1 MNVRREFPSTIA
13 SVVIIVRRRGSF
25 WLRSAVSKQREEEL
39 ARVQGEEENLM
50 RDPEIRRVNE

>member
-1 MNVRREFPSTIA
+1 MNVRREFPSTIT

-39 ARVQGEEENLM
+39 ARVQGEENLK

>member
-39 ARVQGEEENLM
+39 ARVQGEENLM

>member
-1 MNVRREFPSTIA
+1 MNVWREFPSTIA

-39 ARVQGEEENLM
+39 ARVQGEENLM